1 MSVSSKT
8 FFPSLRP
15 VKEVNSYEKEETKRQ
30 PTEALGVR
38 VLRDEKC
45 TLSYYLGDLYQ
56 HVLRGVDLRR
66 RLVFQYKFISSS
78 DTREESS
85 NGLVE
90 VRLSQDHL
98 FGIAST
104 ATFGMMYA
112 HLRSYSQRTQRH
124 LSVWMYLWMVIR
136 QD

>member
-1 MSVSSKT
+1 
-8 FFPSLRP
+8 
-15 VKEVNSYEKEETKRQ
+15 VKEVNSYEREEIKRR

-66 RLVFQYKFISSS
+66 RLVFQDKYVGVS
-78 DTREESS
+78 DSREESS
-85 NGLVE
+85 NRRVE

-104 ATFGMMYA
+104 ATCGMMHA
-112 HLRSYSQRTQRH
+112 HLGGYTQRTQRH
-124 LSVWMYLWMVIR
+124 LSVWVYLWMAIR
-136 QD
+136 QDQSTFKQQNQH